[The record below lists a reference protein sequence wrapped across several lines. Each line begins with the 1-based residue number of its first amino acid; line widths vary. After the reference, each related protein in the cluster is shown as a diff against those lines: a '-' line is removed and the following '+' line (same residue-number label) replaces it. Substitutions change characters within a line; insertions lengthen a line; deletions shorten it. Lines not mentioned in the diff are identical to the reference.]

1 MKVPSSL
8 AIAAAFAAS
17 STVDPK
23 FYGINYDTR
32 TSEWGGC
39 KDSTAIDTDF
49 AALNQLTG
57 RIRIY
62 GIDFNCTKL
71 VLETA
76 AYHGLKV
83 WLGMSSEV
91 GVDASFQSQMYALTK
106 LVEARTINND
116 GVLGVEV
123 SSEALHRYYVLG
135 LGNTAGTSDHH
146 GIDTVLGDLRTVRS
160 YLRSQN
166 LTFPVVITDTMD
178 MYTKFPEL
186 YNEVDMVAVNHF
198 SFWENK
204 MAQEGAHFTFTRFQ
218 EHQFLAKRAGK
229 LIELHATGWSSA
241 ERISSDQGVFTRDLR
256 NLAARQNLNAYY
268 FTAFDSTFG
277 TNKIKRSFGIY
288 DVNRNIKLNMRLR
301 VEPLYPVRLWAAG
314 GNVIKAYGY
323 WNTDDSAN
331 KNPGRVYAAK
341 PYIGPPGN
349 LDDEIWQWDA
359 ENNRLYSTS
368 SNMCLESFGNG
379 TQTLRTSPCSTHNQ
393 NQKWNIVNKTIVSQ
407 NHAKFC
413 IHVDVDHPPNDDGTL
428 EVAIFPCNRLPHQEI
443 SLQGTSF
450 EPLEIKI
457 KAHRGILTETSGK
470 LTWQTTHV
478 KGRRNLGRQTWT
490 YNPVTQLI
498 ASRSRNYENQHCLV
512 APRRINSARLVFK
525 LCSSDVNQK
534 WVVNDITGQIHHATH
549 IGFCLDGHNNVDGL
563 VYLAW
568 CDKNNPNQ
576 QWSIKPL
583 RDDMGGI

>member
-8 AIAAAFAAS
+8 AIAAAFAAA
-17 STVDPK
+17 STPDPK

-39 KDSTAIDTDF
+39 KGTTEIDTDF
-49 AALNQLTG
+49 VALNQLTG

-71 VLETA
+71 VLKTA
-76 AYHGLKV
+76 ANRGFKV

-91 GVDASFQSQMYALTK
+91 GVDALK
-106 LVEARTINND
+106 GLVEDGMINND
-116 GVLGVEV
+116 DVLGVEV
-123 SSEALHRYYVLG
+123 SSEALNRYYVLG
-135 LGNTAGTSDHH
+135 PGNTAGTSDRH
-146 GIDTVLGDLRTVRS
+146 GIETVLDHLRTVRS

-178 MYTKFPEL
+178 MYSMFPQL
-186 YNEVDMVAVNHF
+186 YEAVDMVAVNHF

-204 MAQEGAHFTFTRFQ
+204 TAQEGAHFTFTRFQ

-229 LIELHATGWSSA
+229 LIELHATGWSSVG
-241 ERISSDQGVFTRDLR
+241 EEPISWDQGIFTRDLR
-256 NLAARQNLNAYY
+256 NLVALQNLNSYY
-268 FTAFDSTFG
+268 FTAFDSRFG
-277 TNKIKRSFGIY
+277 TNKIERSFGIK
-288 DVNRNIKLNMRLR
+288 DVNRDMKFNMRLR
-301 VEPLYPVRLWAAG
+301 VKPLYPVRLWAAG

-349 LDDEIWQWDA
+349 LNDEIWQWDL
-359 ENNRLYSTS
+359 EYNRLYSTS
-368 SNMCLESFGNG
+368 SNMCLESFGNEAR
-379 TQTLRTSPCSTHNQ
+379 TLYTAPCSEDEP
-393 NQKWNIVNKTIVSQ
+393 NQKWKYANKTIVSQ
-407 NHAKFC
+407 NHARFC

-450 EPLEIKI
+450 EALEIKI
-457 KAHRGILTETSGK
+457 KAHGGILTETLGN
-470 LTWQTTHV
+470 LTWQTTRV
-478 KGRRNLGRQTWT
+478 KGLQNLGRQTWT

-498 ASRSRNYENQHCLV
+498 ASSSRNDENRHCLE
-512 APRRINSARLVFK
+512 APWRINSARLVFK

-583 RDDMGGI
+583 RA